1 MQGFGQGAPQP
12 GAVWGAGESTRGAF
26 LMKTYG
32 LLLASVFAFLF
43 FETLWFV
50 TPVASTVLSLIGSA
64 GRFGWLAVMLGL
76 MAVHWGAQT
85 VAATSQSRSVQLAAL
100 GGFVL
105 AESLVFIP
113 LIAIA
118 VTLMAEGDTWILPK
132 ALFFT
137 VSLFGI
143 LTAIVFVSR
152 KDFSFLRSA
161 LIFGSIA
168 AVIFGVVSIFA
179 GFSVGTLFF
188 WAMLVLAG
196 GYILYDTS
204 NILHRYS
211 EEHYVLAALQL
222 FSSFTTLLWYVL
234 RLLSRRR

>member
-1 MQGFGQGAPQP
+1 M
-12 GAVWGAGESTRGAF
+12 
-26 LMKTYG
+26 
-32 LLLASVFAFLF
+32 
-43 FETLWFV
+43 
-50 TPVASTVLSLIGSA
+50 
-64 GRFGWLAVMLGL
+64 AVMLT
-76 MAVHWGAQT
+76 AQ
-85 VAATSQSRSVQLAAL
+85 
-100 GGFVL
+100 
-105 AESLVFIP
+105 
-113 LIAIA
+113 
-118 VTLMAEGDTWILPK
+118 GDTWILPK

-137 VSLFGI
+137 VALFSI

-168 AVIFGVVSIFA
+168 AVLFGVVAMFA

-204 NILHRYS
+204 NILLRYS
-211 EEHYVLAALQL
+211 ERHYVLAALQL
-222 FSSFTTLLWYVL
+222 FASFATLLWYVL

>member
-1 MQGFGQGAPQP
+1 MQGFGQEAPRP
-12 GAVWGAGESTRGAF
+12 GAVWGAGESTRSAF

-32 LLLASVFAFLF
+32 LLLVSIFAFLGL
-43 FETLWFV
+43 ETLWFV
-50 TPVASTVLSLIGSA
+50 TPVASTLLSLIGSA

-85 VAATSQSRSVQLAAL
+85 VAASSRSLPVQLAAL
-100 GGFVL
+100 GGFVF
-105 AESLVFIP
+105 AESIVFIP
-113 LIAIA
+113 LIALA
-118 VTLMAEGDTWILPK
+118 VVMTAEGDTWILPK

-168 AVIFGVVSIFA
+168 ALIFGVVAMFA

-188 WAMLVLAG
+188 WAMLVLVG

-204 NILHRYS
+204 NVLHRYS

-222 FSSFTTLLWYVL
+222 FSSFTTMLWYVL
-234 RLLSRRR
+234 RLLMRRR

>member
-1 MQGFGQGAPQP
+1 MLGFENGAPQP
-12 GAVWGAGESTRGAF
+12 GAVWGASESTRGAF

-32 LLLASVFAFLF
+32 LLLASIFVFLGL
-43 FETLWFV
+43 ETLWFV
-50 TPVASTVLSLIGSA
+50 TPVASTLLSLVGSA

-76 MAVHWGAQT
+76 MAVHWGAQH
-85 VAATSQSRSVQLAAL
+85 VAASSESRPLQLAAL
-100 GGFVL
+100 GGFVF

-113 LIAIA
+113 LIAMA
-118 VTLMAEGDTWILPK
+118 VMLMAEGDLWILPK

-137 VSLFGI
+137 VALFSI

-168 AVIFGVVSIFA
+168 AVLFGVVAMFA

-204 NILHRYS
+204 NILLRYS

-222 FSSFTTLLWYVL
+222 FSSFATLLWYVL